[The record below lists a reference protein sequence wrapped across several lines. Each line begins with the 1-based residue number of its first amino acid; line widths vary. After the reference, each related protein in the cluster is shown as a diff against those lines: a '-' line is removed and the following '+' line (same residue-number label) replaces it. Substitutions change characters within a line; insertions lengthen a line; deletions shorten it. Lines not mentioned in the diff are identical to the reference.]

1 MQKKLQHRDLI
12 RRRRHELISKVKAS
26 FIGHKA
32 RLRLDN
38 LHDAAIQRQKIIR
51 GMLGK
56 LRFEEK
62 NFQKYGAQIVT
73 MFERGNV

>member
-1 MQKKLQHRDLI
+1 MIHLQKGTLQKKLQHRDLI

-38 LHDAAIQRQKIIR
+38 LHDAAIQCQKNNQR
-51 GMLGK
+51 YV
-56 LRFEEK
+56 R
-62 NFQKYGAQIVT
+62 
-73 MFERGNV
+73 